1 MAYIVFHDLFI
12 SFLKHWSYLA
22 DLKDFW
28 ESTRIDMKVVKSYKC
43 WRNNLAD
50 LLIKIVG
57 ISLAFSCSNSFIIS
71 SISKLYVSNVLTV
84 LLLEILDNSLHRFC
98 YQRVLSV
105 KGWSRNT
112 FGQSVFRSRYLIL
125 FTESKNI
132 KSKMKST
139 YCLIH
144 FFEFRLKC

>member
-71 SISKLYVSNVLTV
+71 SISKLYVSNILTV
-84 LLLEILDNSLHRFC
+84 LSYYWKYWITPGVNSLHRL
-98 YQRVLSV
+98 LS
-105 KGWSRNT
+105 
-112 FGQSVFRSRYLIL
+112 
-125 FTESKNI
+125 
-132 KSKMKST
+132 KST
-139 YCLIH
+139 K
-144 FFEFRLKC
+144 R